1 MQRRPKTL
9 VFLPLALA
17 LPCCAGKDISRDG
30 PVVRIGDREWTVE
43 TARTAR
49 QRYDG
54 LSGRSNIPP
63 DRGLLF
69 IYPAPRIIRLC
80 MRDCA
85 YPLDAVFIGADMR
98 VVSAAAMTVEPDRAG
113 RRVYTSERPA
123 VYALEVRG
131 GTVAAAGIARG
142 DSVRFDGVDT
152 RASE

>member
-1 MQRRPKTL
+1 M
-9 VFLPLALA
+9 
-17 LPCCAGKDISRDG
+17 SREG

-49 QRYDG
+49 RRYDG
-54 LSGRSNIPP
+54 LSGRSDIPP
-63 DRGLLF
+63 DRGMLF
-69 IYPAPRIIRLC
+69 IYPEPRIIRLC

-85 YPLDAVFIGADMR
+85 HPLDAVFIGADMR
-98 VVSAAAMTVEPDRAG
+98 VVCTAAMRVEPDCAG

-142 DSVRFDGVDT
+142 DAVRFAGVDT
-152 RASE
+152 RAAE